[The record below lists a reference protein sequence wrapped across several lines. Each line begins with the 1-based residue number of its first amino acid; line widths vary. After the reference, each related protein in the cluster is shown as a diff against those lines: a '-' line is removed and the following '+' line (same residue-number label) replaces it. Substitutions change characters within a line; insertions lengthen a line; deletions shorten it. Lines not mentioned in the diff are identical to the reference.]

1 MRILDQAFFFM
12 SIRLRCLLVCA
23 AVAGC
28 IVSPALS
35 PCDVVAQTHSS
46 PPGTSGGL
54 PLDEAIVKFQDTWRL
69 VLTYDP
75 ALLAGKQTRWAQPQH
90 DDLEDDLRTL
100 LQGTGLSFSRLSS
113 GTYGIVE
120 EKTPDQLYGS
130 LSGYVLDQTDGSP
143 LPRAHIVLVLPDQG
157 TITDDR
163 GLFEF
168 PSLLPGTYQAIISY
182 VGYREKRETV
192 EIHPGRRTEL
202 FVNLKNVRKWLNLII
217 VDGHEG
223 MDVPRT
229 RVTLTGEELNQ
240 IKGLGTADVVRSLND
255 LPGISV
261 GDVKADVHIQGGD
274 PGEHQFLLD
283 GGLIFEPVSL
293 GFIGATSPIAIARIT
308 VNKAGFSASKGS
320 YLAGVINAEHALS
333 DSDLYPLEVQV
344 DPLSFNA
351 RVNMSAG
358 ADEGV
363 QADFMTAVRTSVWNG
378 YWSDLR
384 PPQIDKLLLAWNDPD
399 PFLMRASLF
408 ALNDVRPD
416 LYKIFILRLD
426 SLPPPGIPELGF
438 NDLHVAGRLS
448 FPNGS
453 TYHASYYRG
462 DNRLRGRRLV
472 TALDS
477 TAQDLPDPDRY
488 QWTNENAQ
496 FRWSFVPASTL
507 FATMRLRSSSY
518 RLNHEYSGLDRRNA
532 FPIPA
537 AFGRLLIRLTPAD
550 DGNRIREMALESTLD
565 YDHPGGYLQT
575 GLEVIYSQHRFTI
588 SDVFPRSIIHEASS
602 WRAAFFAEDKLD
614 ITSRLRLT
622 GGTRLTYLGSRA
634 TVYAEPRLE
643 LYYTPFSFLSLRA
656 AGGLYRQYLNQFD
669 ISTIS
674 PSSLF
679 PSIRFWMP
687 VDSSIAPPKAYHV
700 ATDVVLRLA
709 EGWTFRAEGYYKD
722 QPRLL
727 RIDYP
732 SLWRSSEEEE
742 DIPITS
748 QAEFIEPAKGYAY
761 GSAFVLERAG
771 TTLRTSLRY
780 EYNVAKREYA
790 FRDGVRMEPVP
801 WTEPHRLEVALDW
814 TPHPRIIATAR
825 WRGGWGRIWG
835 FRRAYYDYLGTDVAQ
850 ALSFDDYDFLDP
862 TAPDHRLPPFRQLD
876 LGAAYTQPL
885 GPVALQLRVDLINA
899 TDRNNVA
906 DRSLLEVS
914 PGDLDP
920 QERYLLSRA
929 LLVSLRLRW

>member
-28 IVSPALS
+28 IVGPALS

-46 PPGTSGGL
+46 PPGTSGRL
-54 PLDEAIVKFQDTWRL
+54 PLDEAIIKFQDAWGL

-130 LSGYVLDQTDGSP
+130 LGGHVLDKTTGLP
-143 LPRAHIVLVLPDQG
+143 LPRAHVLLQLIEPTGQG
-157 TITDDR
+157 DATDAT
-163 GLFEF
+163 GLFLI
-168 PSLLPGTYQAIISY
+168 PSLLPGEYIVVISH
-182 VGYREKRETV
+182 VGYEPQSRIV
-192 EIHPGRRTEL
+192 EIHPGQPTNL
-202 FVNLKNVRKWLNLII
+202 FVYLQIEPAPLPPILVEEEQEMKT
-217 VDGHEG
+217 
-223 MDVPRT
+223 PRALSG
-229 RVTLTGEELNQ
+229 TLTGEELNQ
-240 IKGLGTADVVRSLND
+240 IKGLGTADAVRILND
-255 LPGISV
+255 LPGVRV
-261 GDVKADVHIQGGD
+261 GDAKADVHIQGGD
-274 PGEHQFLLD
+274 PGEHLFLLD
-283 GGLIFEPVSL
+283 GGVIYEPVPL
-293 GFIGATSPIAIARIT
+293 GFIGATSPFAIERIT

-320 YLAGVINAEHALS
+320 YLAGVINAEHALT
-333 DSDLYPLEVQV
+333 DSDQYPLDVQI

-351 RVNMSAG
+351 RFNVSADV
-358 ADEGV
+358 DEGV
-363 QADFMTAVRTSVWNG
+363 QADLMTAYRTSVWNG

-384 PPQIDKLLLAWNDPD
+384 PPQIDNLLLAWNDSD

-408 ALNDVRPD
+408 PLNAVRPD
-416 LYKIFILRLD
+416 LYKIFVQELD
-426 SLPPPGIPELGF
+426 SLPPPGVPELGF

-462 DNRLRGRRLV
+462 NNRLRGRRLV
-472 TALDS
+472 TAFDP
-477 TAQDLPDPDRY
+477 TAQDLPNPDRY
-488 QWTNENAQ
+488 HWTNENAQ

-518 RLNHEYSGLDRRNA
+518 RLNHEYSGLDRGNA
-532 FPIPA
+532 QPIPA

-550 DGNRIREMALESTLD
+550 DGNRIREVALESTLD

-588 SDVFPRSIIHEASS
+588 SDVFPRSIMHEASS

-634 TVYAEPRLE
+634 TLYAEPRLE
-643 LYYTPFSFLSLRA
+643 LYYIPFSILSLRA
-656 AGGLYRQYLNQFD
+656 AGGLYRQFLNQFD

-687 VDSSIAPPKAYHV
+687 VDSSIAPPKAYH
-700 ATDVVLRLA
+700 AAADVVLHLA
-709 EGWTFRAEGYYKD
+709 EGWTFRAEG
-722 QPRLL
+722 
-727 RIDYP
+727 
-732 SLWRSSEEEE
+732 
-742 DIPITS
+742 
-748 QAEFIEPAKGYAY
+748 
-761 GSAFVLERAG
+761 
-771 TTLRTSLRY
+771 
-780 EYNVAKREYA
+780 
-790 FRDGVRMEPVP
+790 
-801 WTEPHRLEVALDW
+801 
-814 TPHPRIIATAR
+814 
-825 WRGGWGRIWG
+825 
-835 FRRAYYDYLGTDVAQ
+835 
-850 ALSFDDYDFLDP
+850 
-862 TAPDHRLPPFRQLD
+862 
-876 LGAAYTQPL
+876 
-885 GPVALQLRVDLINA
+885 
-899 TDRNNVA
+899 
-906 DRSLLEVS
+906 
-914 PGDLDP
+914 
-920 QERYLLSRA
+920 
-929 LLVSLRLRW
+929 